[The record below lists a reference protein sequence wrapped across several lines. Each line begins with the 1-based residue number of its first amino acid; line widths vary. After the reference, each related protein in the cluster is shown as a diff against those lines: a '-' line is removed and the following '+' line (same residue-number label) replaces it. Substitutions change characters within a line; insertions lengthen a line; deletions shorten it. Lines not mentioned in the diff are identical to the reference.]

1 MVRHTLKTKQQMLQN
16 FESVTIF
23 GDYALK
29 GKFSHC
35 VKNGV
40 FSGPFLPYSARVQEN
55 TDQRKLHI
63 WTVFTQCHFL
73 VEIRTSFFMAIC
85 LVLKSAMIASLVMA
99 SFYNVLCPFQPFLT
113 QF

>member
-1 MVRHTLKTKQQMLQN
+1 MLQN

-29 GKFSHC
+29 GKFSQC

-63 WTVFTQCHFL
+63 WTVFTQCHF
-73 VEIRTSFFMAIC
+73 FGG
-85 LVLKSAMIASLVMA
+85 
-99 SFYNVLCPFQPFLT
+99 N
-113 QF
+113 